1 MSRAV
6 PKPNQAMQRTPK
18 VLIDSNR
25 PILSLRPVLRT
36 VYVALLPA
44 GSIRSLPAL
53 SPSPLGLFDL
63 SRDFPVRSIREQA
76 RWPLRVPAF
85 DDFHIQPAAT
95 RALARLRRVADL
107 VSR

>member
-1 MSRAV
+1 M
-6 PKPNQAMQRTPK
+6 PKPNQAMQQTPK
-18 VLIDSNR
+18 ALIDSNR

-36 VYVALLPA
+36 VYVAL
-44 GSIRSLPAL
+44 LPAL